1 MGSAAMC
8 LMGVFP
14 RLRCRVLAGGGDSAG
29 QLHGGP
35 AAGAER
41 ALLLLLVA
49 LAAAELAAQLA
60 DRAGEAAQLGEAA
73 AGAGLPAEAAGGSR
87 RGEEEEGA
95 RVGAEG
101 AAAEREGGPAAPP
114 GNAASSSRPCA
125 VGRAGGERGE
135 GGWMLKDRCKKK
147 RFSKNWFVFT
157 FSLQKIIKML
167 KLFFSSW

>member
-1 MGSAAMC
+1 MDSAAMC

-135 GGWMLKDRCKKK
+135 GGGMLKDRCKKK
-147 RFSKNWFVFT
+147 VFQELVC
-157 FSLQKIIKML
+157 FHL
-167 KLFFSSW
+167 